1 MYAWLLEACGGGAS
15 WGGSLD
21 FSQAWRQRGW
31 ILGEHARRSES
42 RSAGTVQLWE
52 IRGRYEWK
60 RAPHSDPSAQGWV
73 HGFNHQSLC
82 SLAWWKQLAHYTFI
96 ETQPF
101 ITFLPWLCPNEAP
114 EQGLNVMTLLRL
126 FLKGENRMLMTQ
138 SRWVTGKAPCTPPW
152 GWEPYRR
159 PPAMLA
165 APSIRGGLC
174 EWIPSESLFR
184 YLFPDPSN
192 AVSKLPVSEWL
203 TSICWR

>member
-126 FLKGENRMLMTQ
+126 FLKGEIQDADDAVTLSNREGTLHTTLGMRAISTTA
-138 SRWVTGKAPCTPPW
+138 SHVGC
-152 GWEPYRR
+152 
-159 PPAMLA
+159 
-165 APSIRGGLC
+165 SV
-174 EWIPSESLFR
+174 
-184 YLFPDPSN
+184 N
-192 AVSKLPVSEWL
+192 
-203 TSICWR
+203 

>member
-1 MYAWLLEACGGGAS
+1 MYAWLLEACRGGAS

-31 ILGEHARRSES
+31 ILGEHARLSES
-42 RSAGTVQLWE
+42 RSAGTVQLRE

-126 FLKGENRMLMTQ
+126 FLKGEIQDADDAVTLSNREGTLHT
-138 SRWVTGKAPCTPPW
+138 TP
-152 GWEPYRR
+152 GMR
-159 PPAMLA
+159 AISTTA
-165 APSIRGGLC
+165 SHIGC
-174 EWIPSESLFR
+174 SV
-184 YLFPDPSN
+184 N
-192 AVSKLPVSEWL
+192 
-203 TSICWR
+203 